1 MKYGLFILLCF
12 ALLISRAQT
21 NPERLNQLKIQLK
34 ASLSD
39 TSRVLILRDLSGYY
53 NTVHVDSSTYYAVQA
68 LNLSMQL
75 GYKRGISLAYLS
87 LGTLNLRKG
96 NVPLTINYLEKSI
109 QLADSI
115 RDHKIL
121 ATGLSEMGLCMVHL
135 EDYYRAIEYY
145 KRALDFQNKL
155 TNDNSNLVNIQMNI
169 ADAYLD
175 NNNLKEADYYLTHA
189 LAWGEEKN
197 SDFGWLLN
205 MFGSWHIQQKN
216 YAKAD
221 SVLQLAWSKIEKEN
235 DIFNKADNRYYFA
248 KLKLAQNE
256 IQPAHEY
263 AKEALNYYKQTGFT
277 FDLERI
283 YKVLSIIESKR
294 GRIQQS
300 LDYLLLSNVLH
311 DSTQNSR
318 ARNSALLFEKHE
330 KENQKLLEKNKEA
343 LQEVT
348 SRNQRIIIVASFL
361 IFGIITIGLL
371 LWIQQ
376 KQRSNEL
383 LMKSNQTISE
393 LNTSKD
399 RLFSIIGHDLKGPL
413 NTLNAFFA
421 LVQNNADSLTVNEI
435 KKLSHDFD
443 KSLKNS
449 FNLLENLLEWS
460 QSQTG
465 AIDFKAEE
473 FDLCVV
479 LRENQELFKG
489 LADHKNITII
499 NDNTLPL
506 WVRAHRYSTNTVVR
520 NLLSNAIKFTHRG
533 GVITLHIEHIGQL
546 LKISITDN
554 GVGISDSV
562 IQKLFKIGTK
572 HSTPG
577 TALEKGTGL
586 GLLLCKDFVEKNGGK
601 IGVESTEGQGSTF
614 HFTIPLST

>member
-1 MKYGLFILLCF
+1 MKYGLFIMLCF
-12 ALLISRAQT
+12 ALLISHAQT
-21 NPERLNQLKIQLK
+21 NPERLNRLKIQLGT
-34 ASLSD
+34 SPSD
-39 TSRVLILRDLSGYY
+39 SSRVLILADLSNYY
-53 NTVHVDSSTYYAVQA
+53 NTVNVDSSKYFAVQA
-68 LNLSMQL
+68 LGLSTQL
-75 GYKRGISLAYLS
+75 GYKRGISLSYLA
-87 LGTLNLRKG
+87 LGTLNLRTG

-115 RDHKIL
+115 HDHKISSM
-121 ATGLSEMGLCMVHL
+121 GLSEMGLCMVHL

-145 KRALDFQNKL
+145 KRALDYQNKV
-155 TNDNSNLVNIQMNI
+155 TDDDSYLVNIQMNI

-175 NNNLKEADYYLTHA
+175 NNNLKEAEYYLKRS

-221 SVLQLAWSKIEKEN
+221 SVLQLAWTKIEKEN

-248 KLKLAQNE
+248 KLKLAQGE
-256 IQPAHEY
+256 IQAAHEY
-263 AKEALNYYKQTGFT
+263 AKEALNYYQQTGFT

-330 KENQKLLEKNKEA
+330 KENQKLLEQNKEA
-343 LQEVT
+343 LQKVT
-348 SRNQRIIIVASFL
+348 NRNQRIIIVASFL

-376 KQRSNEL
+376 KQKSNEML
-383 LMKSNQTISE
+383 TKSNQTISE
-393 LNTSKD
+393 LNSAKD

-421 LVQNNADSLTVNEI
+421 LVQNNADSITIDEV

-449 FNLLENLLEWS
+449 FSLLENLLEWS

-473 FDLCVV
+473 FDLSIV

-489 LADHKNITII
+489 LADNKNITIV
-499 NDNTLPL
+499 NDNANAL
-506 WVRAHRYSTNTVVR
+506 WVSAHRYSINTVVR

-533 GVITLHIEHIGQL
+533 GVITLHTEHIGQL

-554 GVGISDSV
+554 GVGISESV

-586 GLLLCKDFVEKNGGK
+586 GLLLCKDFVDKNGGK
-601 IGVESTEGQGSTF
+601 IGVESKEDKGSTF
-614 HFTIPLST
+614 YFTIPLLT